1 MAEIEIIEE
10 FKDNVGK
17 IKKKMGDK
25 NFYIMVTGLGA
36 VGLYLIFRRK
46 ELAIEYE
53 NATDIVGYPEVDG
66 EISGGGGSSDFENN
80 WGDLFPSVDEDL
92 NNNQNNNN
100 AMGGGSNGGGS
111 VSGGGDI
118 IDEDNII
125 ENKPHGNIVSE
136 KEYSSQ
142 KDYYDP
148 TSKNDA
154 FWDYYNRVTG
164 GGTYI
169 QKTYEDGSKKTFY
182 RPNRPSGV
190 DVNGD
195 GGLSVSFDRNGNVI
209 SSEFFDGDV
218 TVSKYGDS
226 VTTTVHS
233 SDRRKENSSSVTQD
247 VTTLPTYKKPS
258 KNNGSSSS
266 KGNSVTV
273 SKSDK
278 NKGSVS
284 SNINKGY
291 SSGSSIKNNHSTAK
305 PSKPS
310 KNAKPIG

>member
-66 EISGGGGSSDFENN
+66 EISGGGGGADFENN
-80 WGDLFPSVDEDL
+80 WSDLFPSVNEDL

-100 AMGGGSNGGGS
+100 SMGGGSNGGGS

-209 SSEFFDGDV
+209 SSEFFDADV
-218 TVSKYGDS
+218 TISKYGDS

-233 SDRRKENSSSVTQD
+233 SDRRKQHSTSKTQD
-247 VTTLPTYKKPS
+247 ITTLPTYKGN
-258 KNNGSSSS
+258 KNNSSS

-273 SKSDK
+273 SKSDR

-291 SSGSSIKNNHSTAK
+291 TSSSSSSIKNNKSTATIK
-305 PSKPS
+305 KPS

>member
-1 MAEIEIIEE
+1 MAEIEIIDD
-10 FKDNVGK
+10 FKDSIGK

-25 NFYIMVTGLGA
+25 QFYILVTGLGA

-66 EISGGGGSSDFENN
+66 EISGGGGGSDFKNN
-80 WGDLFPSVDEDL
+80 WSDLFPSINEDL

-100 AMGGGSNGGGS
+100 SMGGGSNGGS
-111 VSGGGDI
+111 ISGGGDI

-247 VTTLPTYKKPS
+247 VTTLPTYK
-258 KNNGSSSS
+258 NNGPSSS